1 MPTILG
7 ISVRI
12 VWVKPLGIMSNMYIG
27 MDGGIQCTSYIQG
40 RSEKVKAWQEAFM
53 YSKEM
58 YVEYSVE

>member
-1 MPTILG
+1 M
-7 ISVRI
+7 
-12 VWVKPLGIMSNMYIG
+12 
-27 MDGGIQCTSYIQG
+27 GGFNVQADVIYIQG